1 MAFKANHI
9 EQSAMRF
16 CLLRFVLNALRS
28 ASLKNYRRF
37 SGVYRKFME
46 ILKVISGDSLEKEK
60 KFDDIIVKL
69 EMSDINLFK
78 VNDELRILE
87 KSRLMEDEDL
97 DTIKSVVVYLF
108 MKNSGLETE
117 EIYALVYGNGRS
129 VMWH

>member
-1 MAFKANHI
+1 M
-9 EQSAMRF
+9 
-16 CLLRFVLNALRS
+16 
-28 ASLKNYRRF
+28 
-37 SGVYRKFME
+37 YRKFME